1 MGSQDLLRDS
11 HRRDMDDR
19 ILLTTH
25 QEETN
30 GQSDLGMGFKRK
42 TEAHQKIV
50 KPEALEDP
58 ERSTPYL
65 TLGHDFGR
73 IRVGLLGDRQDMNDR
88 ILLTT
93 QQEDTNGQSD
103 LGMGF
108 KRKTVETHQKIVKP
122 EAPEDPERS
131 TPYSTLG
138 HDFGRI
144 RAGLKAYKD
153 KIDPTIEGNQDTQS
167 GEILK
172 YISKLE
178 FIHEL
183 IPSSENYHVTKWLD
197 QLLVLK
203 PHEPNDPRK
212 RLTFQDEIEEEGDAY
227 MTRQGFANFVV
238 SKNPTGKPKRP
249 SRDYEAFNP
258 ISGEHLRE
266 EVPLAVLKALEVKGE
281 DLETAMDRI
290 RWVWLR
296 KLNELLH
303 EVITVEDAVK
313 TIKKEEGDFKALFFQ
328 QFVLRTI
335 DVLYKYKLIDP
346 EHLDSFLAI
355 RDTLEYASLM
365 QTKAEVFVSALYF
378 SGFNKPGCLGIPTY
392 SKHFIKSVSEGIRIR
407 YPKDPENWM
416 NDERYSLKSPHEEPA
431 TLARGA

>member
-50 KPEALEDP
+50 KPEAP
-58 ERSTPYL
+58 
-65 TLGHDFGR
+65 
-73 IRVGLLGDRQDMNDR
+73 
-88 ILLTT
+88 
-93 QQEDTNGQSD
+93 
-103 LGMGF
+103 
-108 KRKTVETHQKIVKP
+108 KTRNEALSAKQLKNKTIFCLFVYGSVVKP
-122 EAPEDPERS
+122 EAPEDPERN
-131 TPYSTLG
+131 
-138 HDFGRI
+138 
-144 RAGLKAYKD
+144 
-153 KIDPTIEGNQDTQS
+153 PTIEGNQDTQS

>member
-42 TEAHQKIV
+42 TEAHQK
-50 KPEALEDP
+50 
-58 ERSTPYL
+58 STPYL

-266 EVPLAVLKALEVKGE
+266 E
-281 DLETAMDRI
+281 
-290 RWVWLR
+290 
-296 KLNELLH
+296 
-303 EVITVEDAVK
+303 
-313 TIKKEEGDFKALFFQ
+313 
-328 QFVLRTI
+328 FVLRTI

>member
-50 KPEALEDP
+50 KPEAPEDP
-58 ERSTPYL
+58 ERS
-65 TLGHDFGR
+65 
-73 IRVGLLGDRQDMNDR
+73 LLGDRQDMNDR

-178 FIHEL
+178 
-183 IPSSENYHVTKWLD
+183 
-197 QLLVLK
+197 
-203 PHEPNDPRK
+203 
-212 RLTFQDEIEEEGDAY
+212 LTFQDEIEEEGDAY